1 MGVTVGKGVSVTG
14 GGVLL
19 GLGVAVGG
27 AAIVGGRGVA
37 MNPHDSRKIP
47 SRVKIKM
54 RRIIFRMIS
63 PASAFSTRDVW
74 QRQSQFHNPHPRDA
88 PRPCLDLL

>member
-1 MGVTVGKGVSVTG
+1 MGVTVGKGVSVAG

-27 AAIVGGRGVA
+27 AAVIGGRGVA
-37 MNPHDSRKIP
+37 MNPHDTRKIM
-47 SRVKIKM
+47 RKVKCEM

-74 QRQSQFHNPHPRDA
+74 RRQWQFHNPHQRDA